1 MQNPAKSHIFDGK
14 SSISIEQP
22 VRNPNLDEPKLVQTC
37 PDMTRYHSWL
47 KKWSKTM
54 NLLPKLC
61 KILQKVIFS
70 MVKVQFPLNNMPL
83 PENQIHLTHF
93 SKFECKQTIFVI
105 KDKKY
110 LHQINN
116 GRIIEK

>member
-1 MQNPAKSHIFDGK
+1 MSRYDQVSFLFEKVEKDNEFVAKIVQNPAKSHIFGGK

-47 KKWSKTM
+47 KNLSKTM

-70 MVKVQFPLNNMPL
+70 LVKVQFPLNN
-83 PENQIHLTHF
+83 Q
-93 SKFECKQTIFVI
+93 
-105 KDKKY
+105 
-110 LHQINN
+110 
-116 GRIIEK
+116 

>member
-1 MQNPAKSHIFDGK
+1 MLLLIAIVCLKLEIYNNNNEFVVKIVQNPAKSHIFGGK

-70 MVKVQFPLNNMPL
+70 VVKVQFPLNN
-83 PENQIHLTHF
+83 Q
-93 SKFECKQTIFVI
+93 
-105 KDKKY
+105 
-110 LHQINN
+110 
-116 GRIIEK
+116 